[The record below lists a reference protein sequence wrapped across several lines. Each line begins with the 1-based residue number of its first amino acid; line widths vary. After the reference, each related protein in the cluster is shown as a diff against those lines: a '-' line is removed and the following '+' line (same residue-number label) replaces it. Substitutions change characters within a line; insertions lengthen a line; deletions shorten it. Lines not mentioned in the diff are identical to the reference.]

1 MIWNSSPQRIKH
13 LSPRELLIA
22 LDEAIYMPLI
32 GTNMIRQSHINIS
45 NHTKKIPIFPTL
57 LRRKLDMPDSGP
69 SY

>member
-1 MIWNSSPQRIKH
+1 MIWNSSPHRIKH

-45 NHTKKIPIFPTL
+45 SHTKNITIFPTS
-57 LRRKLDMPDSGP
+57 LRRKLDVPDSGT